1 MSILVVLIPSRAR
14 LRARRADGI
23 EPETHWT
30 GAEFQY
36 VLSSDGF
43 SLDTQGRCAAALL
56 PRATMVVAAI
66 SDTDVSW
73 HRIVLPR
80 APSARLRAALKGVLE
95 ETLLDETGDDVHLAV
110 APEATAGQPTWI
122 AAMDRKWL
130 AHELAALE
138 RATVFV
144 DRVVPMSWPD
154 DPPSG
159 HFAEAQPGTD
169 GAVGT
174 LSLTWAHPDGV
185 ATFRLQGGLARAL
198 LPSPL
203 PEGARWSATPAA
215 ATAAEQW
222 LGGPMAVMTPSMRAL
237 QATRTTWNLRQFDL
251 APRHRGTRALRDAVR
266 YFKAPHWRPVRIGL
280 VALAALQVVGLN
292 LWAWHQ
298 RAEIEERQDAM
309 VTLLRTTFPQVRA
322 VLDAPVQM
330 QREADSVRTAAGRAG
345 DADLEPMLAAAAL
358 AWPSDRPAV
367 ESLRFEPGRLTL
379 AAAGWGNAEI
389 EQFRTRLRPTGWQVE
404 LSEGRL
410 IVTRAI
416 ARPAG
421 AS

>member
-1 MSILVVLIPSRAR
+1 MSILVVLIPPRSR
-14 LRARRADGI
+14 LRARGVDGT
-23 EPETHWT
+23 EAETHWT

-56 PRATMVVAAI
+56 PRAALVVAAI
-66 SDTDVSW
+66 ADADVSW
-73 HRIVLPR
+73 HRITLPR
-80 APSARLRAALKGVLE
+80 APSARLRSALKGVLE
-95 ETLLDETGDDVHLAV
+95 EALLDETGDDAHLAV
-110 APEATAGQPTWI
+110 APQATAGQPTWI

-130 AHELAALE
+130 ARELAALE

-159 HFAEAQPGTD
+159 HFAEAQPGSD
-169 GAVGT
+169 GAVAA

-203 PEGARWSATPAA
+203 PEGARWSATPGAA
-215 ATAAEQW
+215 AAAEQW
-222 LGGPMAVMTPSMRAL
+222 LGTPMAVMTPTMRAL

-251 APRHRGTRALRDAVR
+251 AARHRGTRALRDALR
-266 YFKAPHWRPVRIGL
+266 YFKAAHWRPVRIGL
-280 VALAALQVVGLN
+280 VSLIALHIVGLN

-298 RAEIEERQDAM
+298 HAEIEERKSAM
-309 VTLLRTTFPQVRA
+309 INLLRNTFPQVRA
-322 VLDAPVQM
+322 VRDAPVQM
-330 QREADSVRTAAGRAG
+330 QREADAVRAAAGKAG

-358 AWPSDRPAV
+358 AWPADRPAI
-367 ESLRFEPGRLTL
+367 EGLRFEPGRLTL
-379 AAAGWGNAEI
+379 AATGWGNAEI
-389 EQFRTRLRPTGWQVE
+389 EQFRARLRPTGWQVE
-404 LSEGRL
+404 LSESRL
-410 IVTRAI
+410 IVTRA
-416 ARPAG
+416 AVRSG
-421 AS
+421 GSS